1 MPYKNL
7 EDRRKWAAENKDK
20 VEAQKMRWLESPKG
34 LAYIAKQ
41 KEANERLKAQ
51 RKAARA
57 IKIEKTEDELT
68 LEKLVKKS
76 KDRRYRQ
83 NLRDKAISMMGGQCS
98 VCLIDD
104 HDVLEFDHIKPLLR
118 RSSGITT
125 KGETAAV
132 VIRDEDRQL
141 NFQLLCSNCHTKKTR
156 LNNEYEYKG

>member
-34 LAYIAKQ
+34 QAYIAKQ
-41 KEANERLKAQ
+41 KEANERLKAE

-57 IKIEKTEDELT
+57 IKIEKTEDQLNA
-68 LEKLVKKS
+68 EKQLKKN
-76 KDRRYRQ
+76 KDKRYRQ
-83 NLRDKAISMMGGQCS
+83 GLRLKAIELMGGKCS

-104 HDVLEFDHIKPLLR
+104 YDVLEFDHITPLLR

-132 VIRDEDRQL
+132 VIRDQDRDQ

-156 LNNEYEYKG
+156 LNNEFEYKG